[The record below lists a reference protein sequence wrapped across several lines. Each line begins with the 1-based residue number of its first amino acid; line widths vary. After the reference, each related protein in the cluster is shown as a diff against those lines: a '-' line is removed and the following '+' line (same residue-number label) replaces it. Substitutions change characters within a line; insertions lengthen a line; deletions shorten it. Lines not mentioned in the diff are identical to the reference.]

1 MPRLIAIS
9 GINVSYNLNANLNL
23 NANWANKGIQQD
35 QMELFNKTIQQ
46 NAKLAKDRSIF
57 SLFDLPAES
66 AIDSSRSMPNRA
78 DDFSVSAAEL
88 YLDYSKQNI
97 TKAEITQLISWANTQ
112 GLAQKMQSMFRGDKI
127 NNTEQRAVLHTA
139 LRAPEQVKKRVLGNE
154 AKQVEA
160 TEQRMADIVD
170 DVQKGK
176 LLSATG
182 EKFTDVLAI
191 GIGGSYYG
199 IKVGLSAL
207 QPYHCT
213 GLKVHVI
220 ANVDGGAVTE
230 KLNTLNAATTL
241 VVIISKTFTTQETL
255 LNAKAIKTWMLT
267 QLADD
272 NAIAKQWFAISSNVD
287 KAQAFGL
294 EPSHV
299 LPMWDWVGG
308 RFSVWSAVGLPLALA
323 IGTEHFNA
331 FKAGAYQ
338 MDKHFQESDFSEN
351 MPVLM
356 ALIGLWNRNGL
367 DYASL
372 AVLPYDHALRALPGY
387 LQQTDMESNG
397 KSVSSEGEK
406 LSWKTAPIVF
416 GQEGTNGQHAF
427 MQLMHQS
434 DEIIPTDF
442 IVALQGTSLLEEHH
456 KVLVANCFAQSE
468 ALMQGK
474 NIEQVKT
481 ELINNG
487 MTEEDVTTLAPHK
500 TMKGNT
506 PSSTLLMPSLTPKCF
521 GAILAL
527 YEHKIFVQGMLWQV
541 NSYDQWGV
549 ELGKQLGKQVLTHME
564 GKTVTDSIDNS
575 MSSSSLKLITLF
587 LDKNK

>member
-1 MPRLIAIS
+1 MS
-9 GINVSYNLNANLNL
+9 INNMDFFTDSSLVKNAVVCAEN
-23 NANWANKGIQQD
+23 
-35 QMELFNKTIQQ
+35 
-46 NAKLAKDRSIF
+46 RSIL
-57 SLFDLPAES
+57 SLFDT
-66 AIDSSRSMPNRA
+66 PNRVT
-78 DDFSVSAAEL
+78 DFSLSAAGL

-97 TKAEITQLISWANTQ
+97 TKTELSHLVTWADECK
-112 GLAQKMQSMFRGDKI
+112 LSDHMKAMFSGKKI
-127 NNTEQRAVLHTA
+127 NNTEQRAVLHSV
-139 LRAPEQVKKRVLGNE
+139 LRAPSRVKHQVLGKE
-154 AKQVEA
+154 AIDVEQ
-160 TEQRMADIVD
+160 TEQHMAQIVD
-170 DVQKGK
+170 DVCQGK
-176 LLSATG
+176 LTGLTG

-207 QPYHCT
+207 HPYHST
-213 GLKVHVI
+213 GLKVHVL
-220 ANVDGGAVTE
+220 ANVDGAAVTE
-230 KLNTLNAATTL
+230 KLETLHAATTL

-255 LNAKAIKTWMLT
+255 LNAKAIKAWMLAE
-267 QLADD
+267 LSDPE
-272 NAIAKQWFAISSNVD
+272 AIAKQWYAVSSNVE

-294 EPSHV
+294 NEKNI

-308 RFSVWSAVGLPLALA
+308 RFSLWSAVGLPLALA
-323 IGTEHFNA
+323 IGNEHFNA
-331 FKAGAYQ
+331 LKAGAYA
-338 MDKHFQESDFSEN
+338 MDQHFQTARLDEN

-367 DYASL
+367 NYQSL

-397 KSVSSEGEK
+397 KSVSKQGEK
-406 LSWKTAPIVF
+406 LNWATAPIVF

-442 IVALQGTSLLEEHH
+442 IVALQGSSDLEEHH

-474 NIEQVKT
+474 SLAQAQD
-481 ELINNG
+481 ELIANG
-487 MTEEDVTTLAPHK
+487 ASKEEVYRLAAHK
-500 TMKGNT
+500 VMKGNT
-506 PSSTLLMPSLTPKCF
+506 PSNTLLMQSLTPHCL

-527 YEHKIFVQGMLWQV
+527 YEHKIFVQGCLWQV

-549 ELGKQLGKQVLTHME
+549 ELGKQLSEQVLALMS
-564 GKTVTDSIDNS
+564 DSSVNHQ
-575 MSSSSLKLITLF
+575 MSPSSVKLIEAF
-587 LDKNK
+587 VQK